1 MSTYTACFHSPTKGH
16 QFASIDNYNRDDC
29 GFYLKC
35 IHCNED
41 IIFEVDTESDLYELF
56 GIERDDYDDSLE
68 DDYYDYYDDDY

>member
-1 MSTYTACFHSPTKGH
+1 MKNNIVTIIRQAHGVG
-16 QFASIDNYNRDDC
+16 IDNYNRDDC